1 MPNYNIYY
9 FVIKPL
15 QINVATGRSGVTLA
29 SPGPSSPVVQS
40 IFAAFRTDLIGL
52 MNQARQR
59 IPHIQSRAQTINVI
73 QIPALAGNPTSP
85 NFSGLSIQMH
95 EPIVYFTTR
104 ELNERPSAPV
114 DRRPEY
120 IMLDAIRNARTQEFP
135 DSWVRDARASLSS
148 LGDHSGLGSPGLPDI
163 SCPAIASVYS
173 NGRQNWEATNW
184 QELLAFNLASAA
196 FHEIAHCKLETRS
209 RSNNPRWRKA
219 INDPSRPAAS
229 RYASIHDIPNVSVL
243 ASNGVGRTPTTADY
257 TQMGEH
263 MLCPINFYRLD
274 QNINN
279 QCFRN
284 GSAVTLT
291 PRT

>member
-15 QINVATGRSGVTLA
+15 QINVATGRSGVTLG
-29 SPGPSSPVVQS
+29 SPGGSSPIVQS

-52 MNQARQR
+52 MNQAKTH
-59 IPHIQSRAQTINVI
+59 IPHAASRTQTINVI
-73 QIPALAGNPTSP
+73 QIPAQSSDSTSP
-85 NFSGLSIQMH
+85 DFSGLTIQMY
-95 EPIVYFTTR
+95 EPIVYFTTST
-104 ELNERPSAPV
+104 LSERPSSPS
-114 DRRPEY
+114 DRRPEHV
-120 IMLDAIRNARTQEFP
+120 MLDAVRDARSQEFP
-135 DSWVRDARASLSS
+135 DDWVRSSRSVLSS
-148 LGDHSGLGSPGLPDI
+148 IGEHSGLALAGLPDI
-163 SCPAIASVYS
+163 SCPVTACVFS
-173 NGRQNWEATNW
+173 NARQNWEATNW
-184 QELLAFNLASAA
+184 QELLSFNLASAA

-209 RSNNPRWRKA
+209 RSNNTRWRKA

-229 RYASIHDIPNVSVL
+229 RYESMHDIPNVSVL

-274 QNINN
+274 QNISN

-284 GSAVTLT
+284 GSIVTLT
-291 PRT
+291 PR